1 MQADQVMWEKYETLK
16 KRLSSYGNVAVAFS
30 GGVDSA
36 FLLYAAKEALG
47 NRVIAVTATASW
59 VATREQKE
67 ADDFCRKRNIRHLTC
82 HVQAEEI
89 EQFRDNPPDRCYL
102 CKKVLFRKMLELV
115 ERQGE
120 DGGFL
125 EVRDKKQCPN
135 LKRFVLVEGSNLDDE
150 GDYRPGLKALKELS
164 IVSPLRVAGFTK
176 KEIRALSKELGLPTW
191 DKPSFACLASR
202 FVYGEQITEEKLK
215 MVEQAEDYLYELQFR
230 QFRVRIH
237 QDMARIEIPKEDFIR
252 MASEEVSEAVNRRL
266 KEIGFSYVSLDLG
279 GYRMGSMNDSLR
291 DCKKLR

>member
-1 MQADQVMWEKYETLK
+1 MQADQVMWKKYETLK
-16 KRLSSYGNVAVAFS
+16 ELLSSYESVAVAFS
-30 GGVDSA
+30 GGVDSS

-67 ADDFCRKRNIRHLTC
+67 ADDFCRQRNIRHLTC

-102 CKKVLFRKMLELV
+102 CKKVLFRKMLELA
-115 ERQGE
+115 ERQCEG
-120 DGGFL
+120 GGFL
-125 EVRDKKQCPN
+125 EVRDREQCHNP
-135 LKRFVLVEGSNLDDE
+135 KSVVLVEGSNLDDE

-164 IVSPLRVAGFTK
+164 IVSPLREAGFTK

-266 KEIGFSYVSLDLG
+266 KEIGFSYISLDLG

-291 DCKKLR
+291 DCKK